1 MKKEEEI
8 YSQWIR
14 RRQSVPVPEDF
25 ERLVMSEITKQAAIR
40 LEAGSF
46 DVYRLLGSRPVQ
58 WAAAAGALL
67 LGLFRLSYVTSALLI
82 P

>member
-8 YSQWIR
+8 YSEWIR
-14 RRQSVPVPEDF
+14 RRQTVPVPEGF
-25 ERLVMSEITKQAAIR
+25 EKQVMSEIAKQAVIR
-40 LEAGSF
+40 QAGSSG
-46 DVYRLLGSRPVQ
+46 VYRVLSSRPVQ

-67 LGLFRLSYVTSALLI
+67 LGLFRLSYVTRALLI